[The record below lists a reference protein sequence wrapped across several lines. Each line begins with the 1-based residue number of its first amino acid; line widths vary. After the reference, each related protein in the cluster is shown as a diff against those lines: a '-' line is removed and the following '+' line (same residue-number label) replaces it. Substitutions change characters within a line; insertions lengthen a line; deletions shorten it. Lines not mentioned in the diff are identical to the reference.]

1 MLLFCGIILFVINMK
16 KIIVSVLIIVFVML
30 GFYFKFYKLKEN
42 DDNRK
47 LFDKYLNDYEYKIN
61 QEKES
66 LNSKI
71 TDIEKEKDGFKE
83 NLVNERITFIGDSV
97 MLGAEKVIKKK
108 FKNAYVDAA
117 ISRTAWV
124 LNEAVETARSKGKLG
139 DIIVINLGANGDC
152 SLSCKKQVLDK
163 LKNKQIFWLNTT
175 NYDYVNERLD
185 SLAKEY
191 SNLYIIDW
199 KNLSKNHSN
208 YFNSD
213 KIHLTTVGAQEFVE
227 TIFNSVYEVNAKKY
241 DEEKKKLQDDYNSKL
256 RNEISFYGDNTL
268 VNNFNYLV
276 DKFDGNRFYK
286 TECSDIS
293 ELINVEIKNNTLSNK
308 IVLVYDN
315 KCNIKIKANSKVYYY
330 DGDINKVINDI
341 QKNI

>member
-1 MLLFCGIILFVINMK
+1 MK
-16 KIIVSVLIIVFVML
+16 KIIMSFLIVILIFL
-30 GFYFKFYKLKEN
+30 GFYFKSYKYK
-42 DDNRK
+42 DNINNEK
-47 LFDKYLNDYEYKIN
+47 IFNDYLSKYEN
-61 QEKES
+61 NLMVGKEELS
-66 LNSKI
+66 EKI
-71 TDIEKEKDGFKE
+71 TKVEKEKENFKE
-83 NLVNERITFIGDSV
+83 NLTSKMITFIGDSV
-97 MLGAEKVIKKK
+97 MLGAEKDIKKK

-124 LNEAVETARSKGKLG
+124 LNEAIETARSKGKLG

-241 DEEKKKLQDDYNSKL
+241 DEEKNKLQDDYNSKL

-293 ELINVEIKNNTLSNK
+293 ELINDEIKNNTLSNK

>member
-1 MLLFCGIILFVINMK
+1 MK
-16 KIIVSVLIIVFVML
+16 KIIMSFLIVILIFL
-30 GFYFKFYKLKEN
+30 GFYFKSYKYKDNIN
-42 DDNRK
+42 DEK
-47 LFDKYLNDYEYKIN
+47 IFNDYLSKYEN
-61 QEKES
+61 NLMVGKEELS
-66 LNSKI
+66 EKI
-71 TDIEKEKDGFKE
+71 TKVEKEKENFKE
-83 NLVNERITFIGDSV
+83 NLTSKMITFIGDSV

-286 TECSDIS
+286 IECSGIS
-293 ELINVEIKNNTLSNK
+293 ELINDEIKNNTLSNK

>member
-1 MLLFCGIILFVINMK
+1 MK
-16 KIIVSVLIIVFVML
+16 KIIMSFLIVILIFL
-30 GFYFKFYKLKEN
+30 GFYFKSYKSLDIIKNEEM
-42 DDNRK
+42 
-47 LFDKYLNDYEYKIN
+47 FNDYLSKYENKLSVEMEELSKKIAEV
-61 QEKES
+61 Q
-66 LNSKI
+66 
-71 TDIEKEKDGFKE
+71 TEKEKFKE
-83 NLVNERITFIGDSV
+83 NLVSERITFIGDSV
-97 MLGAEKVIKKK
+97 MLGAEKDIKKK

-286 TECSDIS
+286 IECSDIS
-293 ELINVEIKNNTLSNK
+293 ELINDEIKNNTLSNK

>member
-1 MLLFCGIILFVINMK
+1 MK
-16 KIIVSVLIIVFVML
+16 KIIMSFLIVILIFL
-30 GFYFKFYKLKEN
+30 GFYFKSYKYK
-42 DDNRK
+42 DNINNEK
-47 LFDKYLNDYEYKIN
+47 IFNDYLSKYEN
-61 QEKES
+61 NLMVGKEELS
-66 LNSKI
+66 EKI
-71 TDIEKEKDGFKE
+71 TKVEKEKENFKE
-83 NLVNERITFIGDSV
+83 NLTSKMITFIGDSV

-227 TIFNSVYEVNAKKY
+227 TIFNSVYEVNAKNY
-241 DEEKKKLQDDYNSKL
+241 DEKKNKLQGDYNSKL

-286 TECSDIS
+286 IECSDIS
-293 ELINVEIKNNTLSNK
+293 ELINEEIKNNTLSNK

>member
-1 MLLFCGIILFVINMK
+1 MK
-16 KIIVSVLIIVFVML
+16 KIIMSFLIVILIFL
-30 GFYFKFYKLKEN
+30 GFYFKSYKYK
-42 DDNRK
+42 DNINNEK
-47 LFDKYLNDYEYKIN
+47 IFNDYLSKYEN
-61 QEKES
+61 NLMVGKEELS
-66 LNSKI
+66 EKI
-71 TDIEKEKDGFKE
+71 TKVEKEKENFKE
-83 NLVNERITFIGDSV
+83 NLTSKMITFIGDSV

-124 LNEAVETARSKGKLG
+124 LNEAIETARSKGKLG

-213 KIHLTTVGAQEFVE
+213 KIHLTTFGAQEFVE

-241 DEEKKKLQDDYNSKL
+241 DEEKNKLQDDYNYKL

-268 VNNFNYLV
+268 VKNFNYLV

-293 ELINVEIKNNTLSNK
+293 ELINEAIKNNTLSNK

-315 KCNIKIKANSKVYYY
+315 KCNIKIKTNSKVYYY

-341 QKNI
+341 QKNV

>member
-1 MLLFCGIILFVINMK
+1 MK
-16 KIIVSVLIIVFVML
+16 KIIMSFLIVILIFL
-30 GFYFKFYKLKEN
+30 GFYFKSYKYK
-42 DDNRK
+42 DNINNEK
-47 LFDKYLNDYEYKIN
+47 IFNDYLSKYEN
-61 QEKES
+61 NLMVGKEELS
-66 LNSKI
+66 EKI
-71 TDIEKEKDGFKE
+71 TKVEKEKENFKE
-83 NLVNERITFIGDSV
+83 NLTSKMITFIGDSV
-97 MLGAEKVIKKK
+97 MLGAEKDIKKK

-241 DEEKKKLQDDYNSKL
+241 DEEKNKLQDDYNYKL

-268 VNNFNYLV
+268 VKNFNYLV

-293 ELINVEIKNNTLSNK
+293 ELINEAIKNNTLSNK

-315 KCNIKIKANSKVYYY
+315 KCNIKIKTNSKVYYY

-341 QKNI
+341 QKNV

>member
-1 MLLFCGIILFVINMK
+1 MK
-16 KIIVSVLIIVFVML
+16 KIIMSFLIVILIFL
-30 GFYFKFYKLKEN
+30 GFYFKSYKYKDNIN
-42 DDNRK
+42 DEK
-47 LFDKYLNDYEYKIN
+47 IFNDYLSKYEN
-61 QEKES
+61 NLMVGKEELS
-66 LNSKI
+66 EKI
-71 TDIEKEKDGFKE
+71 TKVEKEKENFKE
-83 NLVNERITFIGDSV
+83 NLTSKMITFIGDSV
-97 MLGAEKVIKKK
+97 MLGAEKDIKKK

-124 LNEAVETARSKGKLG
+124 LNEAIETARSKGKLG

-213 KIHLTTVGAQEFVE
+213 KIHLTTFGAQEFVE
-227 TIFNSVYEVNAKKY
+227 TIFNSVYKVNAKKY
-241 DEEKKKLQDDYNSKL
+241 DEEKNKLQDDYNSKL

-293 ELINVEIKNNTLSNK
+293 ELINDEIKNNTLSNK

>member
-1 MLLFCGIILFVINMK
+1 MSFLIVILIF
-16 KIIVSVLIIVFVML
+16 L
-30 GFYFKFYKLKEN
+30 GFYFKSYKYK
-42 DDNRK
+42 DNINNEK
-47 LFDKYLNDYEYKIN
+47 IFNDYLSKYEN
-61 QEKES
+61 NLMVGKEELS
-66 LNSKI
+66 EKI
-71 TDIEKEKDGFKE
+71 TKVEKEKENFKE
-83 NLVNERITFIGDSV
+83 NLTSKMITFIGDSV
-97 MLGAEKVIKKK
+97 MLGAEKDIKKK

-124 LNEAVETARSKGKLG
+124 LNEAIETARSKGKLG

-175 NYDYVNERLD
+175 NYDYVNVRLD

-213 KIHLTTVGAQEFVE
+213 KIHLTTFGAQEFVE

-241 DEEKKKLQDDYNSKL
+241 DEEKNKLQDDYNYKL

-293 ELINVEIKNNTLSNK
+293 ELINEAIKNNTLSNK

-315 KCNIKIKANSKVYYY
+315 KCNIKIKTNSKVYYY

-341 QKNI
+341 QKNV

>member
-1 MLLFCGIILFVINMK
+1 MK
-16 KIIVSVLIIVFVML
+16 KIFISVLIVILIMF
-30 GFYFKFYKLKEN
+30 GFYFKSYKSLNIINNEEIFN
-42 DDNRK
+42 E
-47 LFDKYLNDYEYKIN
+47 YLNKYEKNLNIENNKLNEKIAKV
-61 QEKES
+61 E
-66 LNSKI
+66 
-71 TDIEKEKDGFKE
+71 TDKEKFKE
-83 NLVNERITFIGDSV
+83 NLVNEKITFIGDSV
-97 MLGAEKVIKKK
+97 MLGAEKDIKKK

-124 LNEAVETARSKGKLG
+124 LNEAIETAKFKGKLG

-227 TIFNSVYEVNAKKY
+227 TIFNSVYKVNAKKY
-241 DEEKKKLQDDYNSKL
+241 DEEKNKLQDDYNSKL

-293 ELINVEIKNNTLSNK
+293 ELINEEIKNNTLSNK

>member
-1 MLLFCGIILFVINMK
+1 MK
-16 KIIVSVLIIVFVML
+16 KIIMSFLIVILIFL
-30 GFYFKFYKLKEN
+30 GFYFKSYKYK
-42 DDNRK
+42 DNINNEK
-47 LFDKYLNDYEYKIN
+47 IFNDYLSKYEN
-61 QEKES
+61 NLMVGKEELS
-66 LNSKI
+66 EKI
-71 TDIEKEKDGFKE
+71 TKVEKEKENFKE
-83 NLVNERITFIGDSV
+83 NLTSKMITFIGDSV
-97 MLGAEKVIKKK
+97 MLGAEKDIKKK

-124 LNEAVETARSKGKLG
+124 LNEAIETARSKGKLG

-213 KIHLTTVGAQEFVE
+213 KIHLTTFGAQEFVE
-227 TIFNSVYEVNAKKY
+227 TIFDSVYKVNAKKY
-241 DEEKKKLQDDYNSKL
+241 DEEKNKLQDDYNSKL

-293 ELINVEIKNNTLSNK
+293 ELINEAIKNNTLSNK

-315 KCNIKIKANSKVYYY
+315 KCNIKIKTNSKVYYY

-341 QKNI
+341 QKNV

>member
-1 MLLFCGIILFVINMK
+1 MF
-16 KIIVSVLIIVFVML
+16 
-30 GFYFKFYKLKEN
+30 GFYFKSYKSLNIINNEEIFN
-42 DDNRK
+42 E
-47 LFDKYLNDYEYKIN
+47 YLNKYEKNLNIENNKLNEKIAKV
-61 QEKES
+61 E
-66 LNSKI
+66 
-71 TDIEKEKDGFKE
+71 TDKEKFKE
-83 NLVNERITFIGDSV
+83 NLVNEKITFIGDSV
-97 MLGAEKVIKKK
+97 MLGAEKDIKKK

-124 LNEAVETARSKGKLG
+124 LNEAIETARSKGKLG

-256 RNEISFYGDNTL
+256 KNEISFYGDNTL

-293 ELINVEIKNNTLSNK
+293 ELINEAIKNNTLSNK

-315 KCNIKIKANSKVYYY
+315 KCNIKIKTNSKVYYY

-341 QKNI
+341 QKDI

>member
-1 MLLFCGIILFVINMK
+1 MK
-16 KIIVSVLIIVFVML
+16 KIIMNFLIVILIFL
-30 GFYFKFYKLKEN
+30 GFYFKSYKYK
-42 DDNRK
+42 DNINNEK
-47 LFDKYLNDYEYKIN
+47 IFNDYLSKYEN
-61 QEKES
+61 NLMVGKEELS
-66 LNSKI
+66 EKI
-71 TDIEKEKDGFKE
+71 TKVEKEKENFKE
-83 NLVNERITFIGDSV
+83 NLTSKMITFIGDSV

-227 TIFNSVYEVNAKKY
+227 TIFNSVYKVNSKKY
-241 DEEKKKLQDDYNSKL
+241 DEEKNKLQDDYNSKL

-293 ELINVEIKNNTLSNK
+293 ELINEEIKNNTLSNK

-315 KCNIKIKANSKVYYY
+315 KCNIKIKTNSKVYYY

>member
-1 MLLFCGIILFVINMK
+1 MK
-16 KIIVSVLIIVFVML
+16 KIIMSFLIVILIFL
-30 GFYFKFYKLKEN
+30 GFYFKSYKYK
-42 DDNRK
+42 DNINNEK
-47 LFDKYLNDYEYKIN
+47 IFNDYLSKYEN
-61 QEKES
+61 NLMVGKEELS
-66 LNSKI
+66 EKI
-71 TDIEKEKDGFKE
+71 TKVEKEKENFKE
-83 NLVNERITFIGDSV
+83 NLTSKMITFIGDSV
-97 MLGAEKVIKKK
+97 MLGAEKDIKKK

-124 LNEAVETARSKGKLG
+124 LNEAIETARSKGKLG

-293 ELINVEIKNNTLSNK
+293 ELINEAIKNNTLSNK

-315 KCNIKIKANSKVYYY
+315 KCNIKIKTNSKVYYY

-341 QKNI
+341 QKNV

>member
-1 MLLFCGIILFVINMK
+1 MK
-16 KIIVSVLIIVFVML
+16 KIIISFLIVILIFL
-30 GFYFKFYKLKEN
+30 GFYFKSYKSLDIIKNEEM
-42 DDNRK
+42 
-47 LFDKYLNDYEYKIN
+47 FNDYLSKYEN
-61 QEKES
+61 NLSVEKEE
-66 LNSKI
+66 LSKKI
-71 TDIEKEKDGFKE
+71 AEVQTEKEKFKE
-83 NLVNERITFIGDSV
+83 NLTSEKITFIGDSV

-139 DIIVINLGANGDC
+139 EIIVINLGANGDC

-286 TECSDIS
+286 TECSGIS
-293 ELINVEIKNNTLSNK
+293 ELINDEIKNNTLSNK

>member
-1 MLLFCGIILFVINMK
+1 MK
-16 KIIVSVLIIVFVML
+16 KIIMSFLIVILIFL
-30 GFYFKFYKLKEN
+30 GFYFKSYKYK
-42 DDNRK
+42 DNINNEK
-47 LFDKYLNDYEYKIN
+47 IFNDYLSKYETN
-61 QEKES
+61 LMVGKEELS
-66 LNSKI
+66 EKI
-71 TDIEKEKDGFKE
+71 TMVEKEKEKFKE
-83 NLVNERITFIGDSV
+83 NLTSKMITFIGDSV

-124 LNEAVETARSKGKLG
+124 LNEAVETAKSKDKLG

-213 KIHLTTVGAQEFVE
+213 KIHLTTFGAQEFVE

-241 DEEKKKLQDDYNSKL
+241 DEEKNKLQGDYNSKL

-268 VNNFNYLV
+268 VKNFNYLV

-286 TECSDIS
+286 IECSDIS
-293 ELINVEIKNNTLSNK
+293 ELINEAIKNNTLSNK

-315 KCNIKIKANSKVYYY
+315 KCNIKIKTNSKVYYY

-341 QKNI
+341 QKNV

>member
-1 MLLFCGIILFVINMK
+1 MF
-16 KIIVSVLIIVFVML
+16 
-30 GFYFKFYKLKEN
+30 GFYFKSYKSLNIINNEEIFN
-42 DDNRK
+42 E
-47 LFDKYLNDYEYKIN
+47 YLNKYEKNLNIENNKLNEKIAKV
-61 QEKES
+61 E
-66 LNSKI
+66 
-71 TDIEKEKDGFKE
+71 TDKEKFKE
-83 NLVNERITFIGDSV
+83 NLVNEKITFIGDSV

-124 LNEAVETARSKGKLG
+124 LNEAIETARSKGKLG

-256 RNEISFYGDNTL
+256 KNEISFYGDNTL

-293 ELINVEIKNNTLSNK
+293 ELINEEIKNNTLSNK

-341 QKNI
+341 QKDI

>member
-1 MLLFCGIILFVINMK
+1 MSFLIVILIF
-16 KIIVSVLIIVFVML
+16 L
-30 GFYFKFYKLKEN
+30 GFYFKSYKYK
-42 DDNRK
+42 DNINNEK
-47 LFDKYLNDYEYKIN
+47 IFNDYLSKYEN
-61 QEKES
+61 NLMVGKEELS
-66 LNSKI
+66 EKI
-71 TDIEKEKDGFKE
+71 TKVEKEKENFKE
-83 NLVNERITFIGDSV
+83 NLTSKMITFIGDSV

-227 TIFNSVYEVNAKKY
+227 TIFNSVYKVNSKKY
-241 DEEKKKLQDDYNSKL
+241 DEEKNKLQDDYNSKL

-293 ELINVEIKNNTLSNK
+293 ELINEAIKNNTLSNK

-315 KCNIKIKANSKVYYY
+315 KCNIKIKTNSKVYYY

-341 QKNI
+341 QKNV

>member
-1 MLLFCGIILFVINMK
+1 MK
-16 KIIVSVLIIVFVML
+16 KIIMSFLIVILIFL
-30 GFYFKFYKLKEN
+30 GFYFKSYKYK
-42 DDNRK
+42 DNINNEK
-47 LFDKYLNDYEYKIN
+47 IFNDYLSKYEN
-61 QEKES
+61 NLMVGKEELS
-66 LNSKI
+66 EKI
-71 TDIEKEKDGFKE
+71 TKVEKEKENFKE
-83 NLVNERITFIGDSV
+83 NLTSKMITFIGDSV

-227 TIFNSVYEVNAKKY
+227 TIFNSVYKVNSKKY
-241 DEEKKKLQDDYNSKL
+241 DEEKNKLQDDYNSKL

-293 ELINVEIKNNTLSNK
+293 ELINEEIKNNTLSNK

-315 KCNIKIKANSKVYYY
+315 KCNIKIKTNSKVYYY

>member
-1 MLLFCGIILFVINMK
+1 MK
-16 KIIVSVLIIVFVML
+16 KIFISVLIVILIMF
-30 GFYFKFYKLKEN
+30 GFYFKSYKSLNIINNEEIFN
-42 DDNRK
+42 E
-47 LFDKYLNDYEYKIN
+47 YLNKYEKNLNIENNKLNEKIAKV
-61 QEKES
+61 E
-66 LNSKI
+66 
-71 TDIEKEKDGFKE
+71 TDKEKFKE
-83 NLVNERITFIGDSV
+83 NLVNEKITFIGDSV
-97 MLGAEKVIKKK
+97 MLGAEKDIKKK

-124 LNEAVETARSKGKLG
+124 LNEAIETAKFKGKLG

-213 KIHLTTVGAQEFVE
+213 KIHLTTVGAQKYVE
-227 TIFNSVYEVNAKKY
+227 IIFNSIYEVNAKKY
-241 DEEKKKLQDDYNSKL
+241 DEEKNKLQDDYNSKL

-293 ELINVEIKNNTLSNK
+293 ELINEAIKNNTLSNK

-315 KCNIKIKANSKVYYY
+315 KCNIKIKTNSKVYYY

-341 QKNI
+341 QKNV

>member
-1 MLLFCGIILFVINMK
+1 MK
-16 KIIVSVLIIVFVML
+16 KIIMSFLIVILIFL
-30 GFYFKFYKLKEN
+30 GFYFKSYKYK
-42 DDNRK
+42 DNINNEK
-47 LFDKYLNDYEYKIN
+47 IFNDYLSKYEN
-61 QEKES
+61 NLMVGKEELS
-66 LNSKI
+66 EKI
-71 TDIEKEKDGFKE
+71 TKVEKEKENFKE
-83 NLVNERITFIGDSV
+83 NLTSKMITFIGDSV
-97 MLGAEKVIKKK
+97 MLGAEKDIKKK

-227 TIFNSVYEVNAKKY
+227 TIFNSVYKVNSKKY
-241 DEEKKKLQDDYNSKL
+241 DEEKNKLQDDYNSKL

-293 ELINVEIKNNTLSNK
+293 ELINEAIKNNTLSNK

-315 KCNIKIKANSKVYYY
+315 KCNIKIKTNSKVYYY

>member
-1 MLLFCGIILFVINMK
+1 MSFLIVILIF
-16 KIIVSVLIIVFVML
+16 L
-30 GFYFKFYKLKEN
+30 GFYFKSYKYK
-42 DDNRK
+42 DNINNEK
-47 LFDKYLNDYEYKIN
+47 VFNDYLSKYEN
-61 QEKES
+61 NLMVGKEELS
-66 LNSKI
+66 EKI
-71 TDIEKEKDGFKE
+71 TKVEKEKENFKE
-83 NLVNERITFIGDSV
+83 NLTSKMITFIGDSV
-97 MLGAEKVIKKK
+97 MLGAEKDIKKK

-124 LNEAVETARSKGKLG
+124 LNEAIETARSKGKLG

-213 KIHLTTVGAQEFVE
+213 KIHLTTFGAQEFVE

-241 DEEKKKLQDDYNSKL
+241 DEEKNKLQDDYNYKL

-268 VNNFNYLV
+268 VKNFNYLV

-293 ELINVEIKNNTLSNK
+293 ELINEAIKNNTLSNK

-315 KCNIKIKANSKVYYY
+315 KCNIKIKTNSKVYYY

>member
-1 MLLFCGIILFVINMK
+1 MK
-16 KIIVSVLIIVFVML
+16 KIIMSFLIVILIFL
-30 GFYFKFYKLKEN
+30 GFYFKSYKYK
-42 DDNRK
+42 DNINNEK
-47 LFDKYLNDYEYKIN
+47 IFNDYLSKYEN
-61 QEKES
+61 NLMVGKEELS
-66 LNSKI
+66 EKI
-71 TDIEKEKDGFKE
+71 TKVEKEKENFKE
-83 NLVNERITFIGDSV
+83 NLTSKMITFIGDSV

-227 TIFNSVYEVNAKKY
+227 TIFNSVYKVNSKKY
-241 DEEKKKLQDDYNSKL
+241 DEEKNKLQDDYNSKL

-293 ELINVEIKNNTLSNK
+293 ELINEAIKNNTLSNK

-341 QKNI
+341 QKDI

>member
-1 MLLFCGIILFVINMK
+1 MK
-16 KIIVSVLIIVFVML
+16 KIIMSFLIVILIFL
-30 GFYFKFYKLKEN
+30 GFYFKSYKYK
-42 DDNRK
+42 DNINNEK
-47 LFDKYLNDYEYKIN
+47 IFNDYLSKYEN
-61 QEKES
+61 NLMVGKEELS
-66 LNSKI
+66 KKI
-71 TDIEKEKDGFKE
+71 TKVEKEKENFKE
-83 NLVNERITFIGDSV
+83 NLTSKMITFIGDSV

-227 TIFNSVYEVNAKKY
+227 TIFNSVYKVNSKKY
-241 DEEKKKLQDDYNSKL
+241 DEEKNKLQDDYNSKL

-293 ELINVEIKNNTLSNK
+293 ELINEAIKNNTLSNK

-341 QKNI
+341 QKDI

>member
-1 MLLFCGIILFVINMK
+1 MK
-16 KIIVSVLIIVFVML
+16 KIIMSFLIVILIFL
-30 GFYFKFYKLKEN
+30 GFYFKSYKYK
-42 DDNRK
+42 DNINNEK
-47 LFDKYLNDYEYKIN
+47 IFNDYLSKYEN
-61 QEKES
+61 NLMVGKEELS
-66 LNSKI
+66 EKI
-71 TDIEKEKDGFKE
+71 TKVEKEKENFKE
-83 NLVNERITFIGDSV
+83 NLTSKMITFIGDSV
-97 MLGAEKVIKKK
+97 MLGAEKDIKKK

-124 LNEAVETARSKGKLG
+124 LNEAIETARSKGKLG

-213 KIHLTTVGAQEFVE
+213 KIHLTTIGAQEFVE
-227 TIFNSVYEVNAKKY
+227 TIFNSVYKVNSKKY
-241 DEEKKKLQDDYNSKL
+241 DEEKNKLQDDYNYKL

-268 VNNFNYLV
+268 VKNFNYLV

-293 ELINVEIKNNTLSNK
+293 ELINEAIKNNTLSNK

-315 KCNIKIKANSKVYYY
+315 KCNIKIKTNSKVYYY

-341 QKNI
+341 QKNV

>member
-1 MLLFCGIILFVINMK
+1 MK
-16 KIIVSVLIIVFVML
+16 KIIMSFLIVILIFL
-30 GFYFKFYKLKEN
+30 GFYFKSYKYK
-42 DDNRK
+42 DNINNEK
-47 LFDKYLNDYEYKIN
+47 VFNDYLSKYEN
-61 QEKES
+61 NLMVGKEELS
-66 LNSKI
+66 EKI
-71 TDIEKEKDGFKE
+71 TKVEKEKENFKE
-83 NLVNERITFIGDSV
+83 NLTSKMITFIGDSV
-97 MLGAEKVIKKK
+97 MLGAEKDIKKK

-124 LNEAVETARSKGKLG
+124 LNEAIETARSKGKLG

-213 KIHLTTVGAQEFVE
+213 KIHLTTFGAQEFVE

-241 DEEKKKLQDDYNSKL
+241 DEEKNKLQDDYNYKL

-268 VNNFNYLV
+268 VKNFNYLV

-293 ELINVEIKNNTLSNK
+293 ELINEAIKNNTLSNK

-315 KCNIKIKANSKVYYY
+315 KCNIKIKTNSKVYYY

>member
-1 MLLFCGIILFVINMK
+1 MSFLIVILIF
-16 KIIVSVLIIVFVML
+16 L
-30 GFYFKFYKLKEN
+30 GFYFKSYKYK
-42 DDNRK
+42 DNINNEK
-47 LFDKYLNDYEYKIN
+47 IFNDYLSKYEN
-61 QEKES
+61 NLMVGKEELS
-66 LNSKI
+66 EKI
-71 TDIEKEKDGFKE
+71 TKVEKEKENFKE
-83 NLVNERITFIGDSV
+83 NLTSKMITFIGDSV

-124 LNEAVETARSKGKLG
+124 LNEAIETARSKGKLG

-227 TIFNSVYEVNAKKY
+227 TIFNSVYEVNAKNY
-241 DEEKKKLQDDYNSKL
+241 DEKKNKLQGDYNSKL

-268 VNNFNYLV
+268 VKNFNYLV

-286 TECSDIS
+286 IECSDIS
-293 ELINVEIKNNTLSNK
+293 ELINEEIKNNTLSNK

>member
-1 MLLFCGIILFVINMK
+1 MK
-16 KIIVSVLIIVFVML
+16 KIIMSFLIVILIFL
-30 GFYFKFYKLKEN
+30 GFYFKSYKYK
-42 DDNRK
+42 DNINNEK
-47 LFDKYLNDYEYKIN
+47 IFNDYLSKYEN
-61 QEKES
+61 NLMVGKEELS
-66 LNSKI
+66 EKI
-71 TDIEKEKDGFKE
+71 TKVEKEKENFKE
-83 NLVNERITFIGDSV
+83 NLTSKMITFIGDSV

-227 TIFNSVYEVNAKKY
+227 TIFNSVYEVNAKNY
-241 DEEKKKLQDDYNSKL
+241 DEKKNKLQGDYNSKL

-293 ELINVEIKNNTLSNK
+293 ELINEEIKNNTLSNK